1 MQWVQVVCE
10 SKAVVRMKE
19 PYLPGFLAFREVDFL
34 LERLREVQMKQP
46 HSSPQVCT
54 CICMYIYMYI
64 SIHRYNMYS
73 VHCICMV
80 YMYCTFALYL
90 ICPNEMAKVES
101 VYMYMYMYMYLS
113 HRSY

>member
-46 HSSPQVCT
+46 HSSPQVYT
-54 CICMYIYMYI
+54 YVH
-64 SIHRYNMYS
+64 IHIHSPVQY
-73 VHCICMV
+73 VQC
-80 YMYCTFALYL
+80 ALYMHGIHVL